1 MKHAQLNDVR
11 ETAKSASPGL
21 MKLLIISF
29 FLDGG
34 CMNEWSSNSNK
45 QYICNLKK

>member
-1 MKHAQLNDVR
+1 MFWLDGTWTPQLNDVR

-34 CMNEWSSNSNK
+34 CIKSGFWS
-45 QYICNLKK
+45 